1 MGLDQY
7 ARHCPAELL
16 GDKQI
21 GFDDLVRGNCKEFA
35 YWRKHPGLQGWMERL
50 YVSKGGQEEFNC
62 AAVRLT
68 EEDLAG
74 LEDAILRSCL
84 PSTDGFFFGSMRDT
98 SDQNEED
105 LHFIATAR
113 LLLSEGRAVFYT
125 SWW

>member
-21 GFDDLVRGNCKEFA
+21 GFEDLAVDNSKEFA

-50 YVSKGGQEEFNC
+50 YISKGGQEEFNC
-62 AAVRLT
+62 VAVRLT
-68 EEDLAG
+68 EEDLAA
-74 LEDAILRSCL
+74 LEDVILRSCL
-84 PSTDGFFFGSMRDT
+84 PKTDGFFFGAMRDT
-98 SDQNEED
+98 YDQDQED
-105 LHFIATAR
+105 LRFIATAR
-113 LLLSEGRAVFYT
+113 ELLSNGQAVFYT